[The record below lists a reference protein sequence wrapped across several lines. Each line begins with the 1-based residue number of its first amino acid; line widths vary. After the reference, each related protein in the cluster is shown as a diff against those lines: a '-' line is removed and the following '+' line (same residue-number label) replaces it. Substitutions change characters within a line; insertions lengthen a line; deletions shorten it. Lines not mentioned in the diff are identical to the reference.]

1 MQHGTWQRPQ
11 LLSAFTKNY
20 DRSWNRLWSEIAL
33 YVGSNVLLSVCVQV
47 ASHTTDPEWNSATM
61 IFTGIGKYDADHIV
75 VTVMH
80 KNLSAQS
87 DAELGQAIVDLR
99 TVILSPSIESDAW
112 YMLQQRTGVRH
123 EVSGRRRIECTYFIS
138 DSNNIVPGRKDA
150 EDGGDFVH
158 TPNMLVGTIIC
169 GRSLHLKGREL
180 VDAYVTLKVGANK
193 HSTAV
198 VRKNCNPHWD
208 HAFKLPISDGSR
220 MITVKVG
227 PNIKVHCQYFSCRSK
242 TTVCFVIV
250 LSAPASYRWL
260 K

>member
-1 MQHGTWQRPQ
+1 M
-11 LLSAFTKNY
+11 
-20 DRSWNRLWSEIAL
+20 
-33 YVGSNVLLSVCVQV
+33 CVQV

-80 KNLSAQS
+80 KSLSAQS
-87 DAELGQAIVDLR
+87 DVELGQAIVDLR
-99 TVILSPSIESDAW
+99 TVVLSPSIESDAW
-112 YMLQQRTGVRH
+112 YMLQQRTGMRH
-123 EVSGRRRIECTYFIS
+123 EVSGRIRIECTYFIS

-150 EDGGDFVH
+150 EDGGDLVH

-180 VDAYVTLKVGANK
+180 VDAYVTLKVGAHK

-208 HAFKLPISDGSR
+208 HEFKLPVSDGSR
-220 MITVKVG
+220 MITVKVRL
-227 PNIKVHCQYFSCRSK
+227 NIKKVALP
-242 TTVCFVIV
+242 I
-250 LSAPASYRWL
+250 LWL
-260 K
+260 